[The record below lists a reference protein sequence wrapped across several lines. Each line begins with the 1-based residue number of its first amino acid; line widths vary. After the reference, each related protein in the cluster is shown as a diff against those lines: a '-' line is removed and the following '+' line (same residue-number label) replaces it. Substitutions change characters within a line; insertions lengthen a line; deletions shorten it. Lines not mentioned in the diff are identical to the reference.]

1 MGLAS
6 LRYGQEVGG
15 TGRGGGRREEVSQR
29 VRRALFNKS
38 VPARLKSSRDV
49 HTPSRLRAQQRSQT
63 S

>member
-15 TGRGGGRREEVSQR
+15 TGRGGREEVSQR

>member
-15 TGRGGGRREEVSQR
+15 TGRGGRREEVSQR